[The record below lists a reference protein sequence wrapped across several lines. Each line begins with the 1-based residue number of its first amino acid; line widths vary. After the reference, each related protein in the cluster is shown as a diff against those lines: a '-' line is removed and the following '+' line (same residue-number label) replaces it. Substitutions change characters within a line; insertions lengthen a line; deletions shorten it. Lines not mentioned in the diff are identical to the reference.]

1 MEVTPTSSVA
11 SDGSSNPSFR
21 LLVSRKVGVVAR
33 AVVAASVVWVSSSS
47 YSGGWAPSGGAG
59 GASRGST
66 GEQLLTDSISCWSEK
81 EEPCCSCSYRRRSCS
96 SCMRWCIL
104 SKWLDC
110 PATGRRSGRSARRE
124 GKKGMID
131 FRAVCLSRAIY
142 KRHRKQKSENR
153 INMTSK

>member
-1 MEVTPTSSVA
+1 VEVTPASSVA

-21 LLVSRKVGVVAR
+21 LMVSREVGVVAR
-33 AVVAASVVWVSSSS
+33 AVVATSVIWVSSSS
-47 YSGGWAPSGGAG
+47 YSRSWAPSGGAG

-81 EEPCCSCSYRRRSCS
+81 EEPCCSCRRRSCS
-96 SCMRWCIL
+96 SCSL

-124 GKKGMID
+124 GKKGMTD
-131 FRAVCLSRAIY
+131 FCAVCLSRAIY
-142 KRHRKQKSENR
+142 KRHRKQKGESR
-153 INMTSK
+153 INMTNK

>member
-1 MEVTPTSSVA
+1 MEVTPASSVA

-21 LLVSRKVGVVAR
+21 LLVSREVGVVAR
-33 AVVAASVVWVSSSS
+33 AVIATSVVWVSSSS
-47 YSGGWAPSGGAG
+47 YSRSWAPSGGAG

-66 GEQLLTDSISCWSEK
+66 GEQLLMDSISWWSEK
-81 EEPCCSCSYRRRSCS
+81 EEPCYSCRRRSCS
-96 SCMRWCIL
+96 SCRRWCSL

-124 GKKGMID
+124 GKKGMMD

-142 KRHRKQKSENR
+142 KRHRQQKGENR
-153 INMTSK
+153 TNMTSK

>member
-1 MEVTPTSSVA
+1 MEVTPASSVA

-21 LLVSRKVGVVAR
+21 LLVGREVGVVAR
-33 AVVAASVVWVSSSS
+33 AVVATSVIWSPP
-47 YSGGWAPSGGAG
+47 AATPEAETPSGGAG

-81 EEPCCSCSYRRRSCS
+81 EEPCCCCRRRSCS
-96 SCMRWCIL
+96 SCRRWCSL

-110 PATGRRSGRSARRE
+110 LATGRRSGRSARRE
-124 GKKGMID
+124 GKKGMTD
-131 FRAVCLSRAIY
+131 FCAVCLRRAIY
-142 KRHRKQKSENR
+142 KRHRKQKRENR

>member
-1 MEVTPTSSVA
+1 MEVTPASRVA

-21 LLVSRKVGVVAR
+21 LLVSREVGVVAR
-33 AVVAASVVWVSSSS
+33 AVVATSVVWVSSSS
-47 YSGGWAPSGGAG
+47 YSRDWGAQWWCG

-81 EEPCCSCSYRRRSCS
+81 EEPCCSCRRRSCS
-96 SCMRWCIL
+96 SCRRWCNL
-104 SKWLDC
+104 SKWLDY

-124 GKKGMID
+124 GKKGMTD
-131 FRAVCLSRAIY
+131 FRAVCLSRDIY

>member
-1 MEVTPTSSVA
+1 VEVTPASSVA

-21 LLVSRKVGVVAR
+21 LLVSREVGVVAR
-33 AVVAASVVWVSSSS
+33 AVVATSVVWVSSSS
-47 YSGGWAPSGGAG
+47 YSRGWAPSGGAG

-66 GEQLLTDSISCWSEK
+66 GEQLLTDSIS
-81 EEPCCSCSYRRRSCS
+81 SCR
-96 SCMRWCIL
+96 RWCNL

-110 PATGRRSGRSARRE
+110 PATGRRSGHSARRE
-124 GKKGMID
+124 GKKGMTD
-131 FRAVCLSRAIY
+131 FRAVCLRQAIH